1 MAKRKKEATAEEKLR
16 VLYDLQIVDSRIDR
30 IREVRGELPLEVED
44 LEAEIS
50 GLDLRLEKITEEID
64 DLKKQIAEKKNTIEE
79 AKTLISK
86 YEEQQNKVRNNREYD
101 AISKEIEFQNL
112 EIQLSDKRI
121 KEFKFKIESK
131 EEIFNE
137 SKAKL
142 DEKKET
148 LAAKKA
154 ELESIASETRKEEDI
169 LLEVS
174 EKTSEDVD
182 PRLLRAYKRIR
193 EAAKNGLAVVPV
205 DRGASA
211 GSFIQI
217 PPQVQIDIAARK
229 KVIFDEHSGRILVD
243 AELANEEQ
251 ERMEKEIEKLLK

>member
-1 MAKRKKEATAEEKLR
+1 MAKRKKETTAEDKLR

-64 DLKKQIAEKKNTIEE
+64 DLKRQISEKKNTIEE
-79 AKTLISK
+79 AKTLIAK

-121 KEFKFKIESK
+121 KEFKFKIEGK
-131 EEIFNE
+131 EEVFNE
-137 SKAKL
+137 SKGKL

-251 ERMEKEIEKLLK
+251 ERMEKEIEKLLA

>member
-1 MAKRKKEATAEEKLR
+1 MAKRKKETTAEDKLR
-16 VLYDLQIVDSRIDR
+16 VLYDLQIIDSRIDR

-64 DLKKQIAEKKNTIEE
+64 DLKRQIAEKKNTIEE
-79 AKTLISK
+79 AKSLITK

-121 KEFKFKIESK
+121 KEFKFKIEGK
-131 EEIFNE
+131 EEVFNE

-169 LLEVS
+169 LLDVS

-251 ERMEKEIEKLLK
+251 DRMEKEIEKLLK

>member
-16 VLYDLQIVDSRIDR
+16 LLYDLQIVDSRIDR

-64 DLKKQIAEKKNTIEE
+64 DLKRQIAEKKNTIEE
-79 AKTLISK
+79 AKSLISK

-112 EIQLSDKRI
+112 EIQLSEKRI

-131 EEIFNE
+131 EEVFNE
-137 SKAKL
+137 SKERL

-148 LAAKKA
+148 LNEKKA

-174 EKTSEDVD
+174 EKTAENVD

-243 AELANEEQ
+243 AELADEEQ
-251 ERMEKEIEKLLK
+251 EKMMKEIEKLVK

>member
-64 DLKKQIAEKKNTIEE
+64 DLKRQIADKKNTIEE
-79 AKTLISK
+79 AKMLIAK

-112 EIQLSDKRI
+112 EIQLSEKRI

-131 EEIFNE
+131 EEVFNE
-137 SKAKL
+137 SKARI

-148 LAAKKA
+148 LNEKKA

-174 EKTSEDVD
+174 KKTAEDVD
-182 PRLLRAYKRIR
+182 PRLLRAYSRIR

-243 AELANEEQ
+243 AELANEEK